1 MRIVAAAL
9 VFAGAAT
16 TAGLVVAQ
24 TTAPVATPACAAPAA
39 LPADMASFAR
49 PMEVALG
56 GPVLIGKAATLG
68 LGPAAGM
75 VFPITPAKV
84 PVVGSFGGNLT
95 LDVTH
100 AGTYR
105 VALGGPV
112 WIDVVR
118 DGKAIASSAHEH
130 GPACSAIR
138 KIVDFALMPGHYTL
152 QLSGA
157 RMPRATVLVVEAR

>member
-1 MRIVAAAL
+1 MRIVAAL
-9 VFAGAAT
+9 VFAGAAM
-16 TAGLVVAQ
+16 TAGLAVAQ
-24 TTAPVATPACAAPAA
+24 TTAPVAAPACTAPAA
-39 LPADMASFAR
+39 LPAEMASFAR

-56 GPVLIGKAATLG
+56 GPVLIGQAATLG

-75 VFPITPAKV
+75 VFPVIPAKA
-84 PVVGSFGGNLT
+84 PPEGSFGGTLE
-95 LDVTH
+95 LDVKR

-112 WIDVVR
+112 WIDLVR
-118 DGKAIASSAHEH
+118 DGKAIASTAHEH

-138 KIVDFALMPGHYTL
+138 KIVDFALVPGHYTL

-157 RMPRATVLVVEAR
+157 KMPRATVLVVEAR